1 MTRENSLQITHR
13 WETTFNSECLF
24 RVEAERGAGLVVNI
38 NQLFFRMEHNR
49 DSFGGD
55 CMDYVRLKFKNGTKT
70 QRMCGLVNATASSF
84 ARRSF
89 AVPDGEIEIKIKIDD
104 IRKLRGR
111 EHLYVD
117 FLFTQFN
124 GKYIANGVLSS

>member
-1 MTRENSLQITHR
+1 M
-13 WETTFNSECLF
+13 F

-38 NQLFFRMEHNR
+38 NQLFFRMEHSR
-49 DSFGGD
+49 DSFGGE
-55 CMDYVRLKFKNGTKT
+55 CMDYLLLKFKNGTKT
-70 QRMCGLVNATASSF
+70 QRMCGLVNATSSSF

-89 AVPDGEIEIKIKIDD
+89 AVPDGEVEIKIRIDD

-124 GKYIANGVLSS
+124 GKYLSAWLVVQPEVVY